1 MDQLFYVCIAGLIA
15 VFLAAAFIFAKLKL
29 KTSVKRPPDYCI
41 GAIRVTDRQGRDM
54 LIIRKDDGSFE
65 MHEEQKI
72 RNSGCSSSK
81 VNS

>member
-1 MDQLFYVCIAGLIA
+1 MCLFGLM
-15 VFLAAAFIFAKLKL
+15 AAAIIGSVIFLLNKLKSRNTE
-29 KTSVKRPPDYCI
+29 KTPPEFLM

-72 RNSGCSSSK
+72 RKQSAS
-81 VNS
+81 

>member
-1 MDQLFYVCIAGLIA
+1 MDQLFFLYIAGLIA
-15 VFLAAAFIFAKLKL
+15 VFLVTAFIFARLKL
-29 KTSVKRPPDYCI
+29 KTNVKRPPEFCI

-72 RNSGCSSSK
+72 RKQC
-81 VNS
+81 VQ